1 MPRRKLFGWP
11 GRRGF
16 ILALL
21 VFAVPVGNG
30 EAQAEQWDRPIEIA
44 QAARPDP
51 AAVFAGLKPL
61 ADKGDADAQARVAA
75 FYCAGVAVPKNFAEC
90 IRYYRLAA
98 DSGNTRAQVNLAA
111 RYLTGNGTPPNHV
124 EAARLAKLAAIKG
137 DSMGEVVLAMCYERG
152 AGVPQ
157 DRDEAVRLYGLAAGK
172 GNASARNALARLSG
186 NPAMGSPAMAPG
198 TTPSVARGSSS
209 GPTIAVALRRVAG
222 VLVVP
227 AMLNEG
233 VVANFVVDSGASD
246 VVIPE
251 AIAQT
256 LRQSGKLSESDF
268 TGSQMARLA
277 DGSTVRQRTFV
288 LHSLRVGNKVLE
300 NVRASLAPGKGVPLL
315 GQSFLQRF
323 SAWAIDNERQ
333 VLVLR
338 EAAR

>member
-1 MPRRKLFGWP
+1 
-11 GRRGF
+11 
-16 ILALL
+16 
-21 VFAVPVGNG
+21 VPIGNG
-30 EAQAEQWDRPIEIA
+30 RAQAEERDRPIEIA
-44 QAARPDP
+44 QAGRPDP

-61 ADKGDADAQARVAA
+61 ADRGDADAQARVAA
-75 FYCAGVAVPKNFAEC
+75 FYCSGVGVAKNFAEC

-98 DSGNTRAQVNLAA
+98 DSGNTRAQVSLAA
-111 RYLTGNGTPPNHV
+111 RYLMGNGTPSNHV

-137 DSMGEVVLAMCYERG
+137 DSMGEVVLAMCYELG
-152 AGVPQ
+152 AGVPK

-186 NPAMGSPAMAPG
+186 NPVMGSAAMSQGA
-198 TTPSVARGSSS
+198 TPSVARGSSS
-209 GPTIAVALRRVAG
+209 GSTIAVALRRVAG

-251 AIAQT
+251 AVAQM

-268 TGSQMARLA
+268 TGSQTARLA

-300 NVRASLAPGKGVPLL
+300 NVRASLVPGKGVPLL

-333 VLVLR
+333 LLVLK